1 MDLQDSETALVF
13 DDDNFFR
20 TLLADTLAGL
30 GIEVKS
36 YPTHAQFLSQLQEDA
51 VAAERCPDYILTDN
65 QMPEMTGIEF
75 FNHLQEIGYRLPD
88 HRLAIISGRWDDAD
102 LERAERLGCRTF
114 QKYNSPDQISAWIKE
129 VRSGQ

>member
-1 MDLQDSETALVF
+1 MGGETALVF

-20 TLLADTLAGL
+20 TLLADTLADL
-30 GIEVKS
+30 GVEVTS
-36 YPTHAQFLSQLQEDA
+36 YSTHAEFLARLQEGTAA
-51 VAAERCPDYILTDN
+51 VELFPDYILTDN

-75 FNHLQEIGYRLPD
+75 FAHLKEIGYRLPD

-102 LERAERLGCRTF
+102 LERAGNLGCRTF

-129 VRSGQ
+129 VRGR